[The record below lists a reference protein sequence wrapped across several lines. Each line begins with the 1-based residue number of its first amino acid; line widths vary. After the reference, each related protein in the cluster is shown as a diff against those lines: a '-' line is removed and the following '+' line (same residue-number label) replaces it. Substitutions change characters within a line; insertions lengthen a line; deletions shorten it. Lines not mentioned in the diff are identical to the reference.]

1 MYLKLPIILFIVFVF
16 SLLVSSFTKKHNL
29 AAANAKDSHIDTTIS
44 YLAMYGAYIFKR
56 ENCTSCHVLNQS
68 RETEIVSL
76 DGLGGKYP
84 DSWHYHHLMNPQSM
98 VATSTMPSYEYLEGR
113 MVEKDSVLNNIPN
126 ASEEIWNQIR
136 NEGKKMKADLTAD
149 HISLNAQSEIIALL
163 AYLNS
168 IPETDEL
175 KSILKIEND
184 RIAIEN
190 RIKDSMWQNAE
201 SLILTIAS
209 DKNNIKAGASLFSHN
224 CTPCHGLQ
232 GDGIIGPNLTDNK
245 WLHGGSALEIA
256 ETLKNGVQE
265 KGMPSWKYEFTPTEV
280 GQLVAYIKSLQNPTP
295 ENTKKKQG
303 KKA

>member
-56 ENCTSCHVLNQS
+56 ENCTSCNVLNQS
-68 RETEIVSL
+68 KETEIVSL

-98 VATSTMPSYEYLEGR
+98 VATSTMPSYKYLEGR
-113 MVEKDSVLNNIPN
+113 MVEKNSVLNNIPN

-136 NEGKKMKADLTAD
+136 NESKKMKADLSAD
-149 HISLNAQSEIIALL
+149 HITINAQSEIIALL

-168 IPETDEL
+168 IPETNEL

-184 RIAIEN
+184 RIAIEY
-190 RIKDSMWQNAE
+190 RIKDSMWKNAE

-209 DKNNIKAGASLFSHN
+209 DKSNIKAGSSLFSHY
-224 CTPCHGLQ
+224 CTPCHGTQ
-232 GDGIIGPNLTDNK
+232 GDGIIGPNLT
-245 WLHGGSALEIA
+245 A
-256 ETLKNGVQE
+256 
-265 KGMPSWKYEFTPTEV
+265 
-280 GQLVAYIKSLQNPTP
+280 
-295 ENTKKKQG
+295 
-303 KKA
+303 